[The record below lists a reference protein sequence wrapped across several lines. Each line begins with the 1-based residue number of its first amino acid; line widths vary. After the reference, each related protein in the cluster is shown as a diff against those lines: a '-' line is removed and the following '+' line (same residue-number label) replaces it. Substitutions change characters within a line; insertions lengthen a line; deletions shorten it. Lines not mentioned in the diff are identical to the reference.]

1 MPPTVQNNQLSLYIV
16 SETDITSAYLRAGPF
31 LLEIGF
37 NETQKALIL
46 TALSEL
52 SRNVL
57 KYAVRG
63 EARLTRLQR
72 VSRSGV
78 EMVVIDHGPGI
89 ADIEKALQD
98 HYSSSGTLGLGLPG
112 VKRMMDDFTIDSTVG
127 QGTRITVRKWV

>member
-1 MPPTVQNNQLSLYIV
+1 MAPTVQNNQLSLYIV

-89 ADIEKALQD
+89 ADIDKALQD

-112 VKRMMDDFTIDSTVG
+112 V
-127 QGTRITVRKWV
+127 